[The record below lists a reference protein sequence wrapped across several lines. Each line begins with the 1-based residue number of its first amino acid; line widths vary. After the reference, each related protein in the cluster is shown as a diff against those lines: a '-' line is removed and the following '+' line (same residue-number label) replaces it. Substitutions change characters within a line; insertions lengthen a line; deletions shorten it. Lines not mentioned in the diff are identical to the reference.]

1 MSLSKIVPLLQFTH
15 FWIKHEL
22 RHQSSRFNI
31 YSRLI
36 NALRPG
42 SVKKINTMKMPFKQR
57 ENIELYL
64 KGAADYGLKEQDL
77 FQVSLDIR
85 IESPE
90 SK

>member
-1 MSLSKIVPLLQFTH
+1 MNQGIEVHNSKFT
-15 FWIKHEL
+15 L
-22 RHQSSRFNI
+22 D
-31 YSRLI
+31 RLI

-77 FQVSLDIR
+77 FQVSSLANYKIGVTGVNMMNR
-85 IESPE
+85 FNAQG
-90 SK
+90 

>member
-1 MSLSKIVPLLQFTH
+1 MSLSKFVPLLQFTH
-15 FWIKHEL
+15 FWPKHG
-22 RHQSSRFNI
+22 SWFKI
-31 YSRLI
+31 PFRLI

-77 FQVSLDIR
+77 FQVSLAKWI
-85 IESPE
+85 
-90 SK
+90 

>member
-1 MSLSKIVPLLQFTH
+1 MTP
-15 FWIKHEL
+15 
-22 RHQSSRFNI
+22 QS
-31 YSRLI
+31 SRLI

-77 FQVSLDIR
+77 FQVTQVNILNRVI
-85 IESPE
+85 
-90 SK
+90 